1 MKESMKCVILCV
13 FNQLHVWLKMYVS
26 ESRYSNETS
35 IDWQTNIPYSQY
47 NIKSNLYTNQQTP
60 TAKHFLYMKNLKIM
74 IFIICC
80 KVCSICSFSPR
91 TPNLE
96 IFSIYSNKFFHNFHL
111 FESSFTCPGLRASG
125 LAWRLHMSEMTFL
138 SLLQQN
144 ILDVYQ

>member
-1 MKESMKCVILCV
+1 MCSTNYMFDWKRMSV
-13 FNQLHVWLKMYVS
+13 NQDTAMRRALIDKQ
-26 ESRYSNETS
+26 TS
-35 IDWQTNIPYSQY
+35 LTHNIISSQT
-47 NIKSNLYTNQQTP
+47 LYTNQQTP
-60 TAKHFLYMKNLKIM
+60 TAKRFLYMKNLKIM
-74 IFIICC
+74 IFIIYC

-91 TPNLE
+91 KPNLE